1 MSEEREREVVVNVS
15 PEREMAPPYP
25 LGDLHLVNV
34 LIEML
39 TAFDELIFPHMI
51 LPFPSLSV
59 IFSAEREVILRIP
72 CDERE
77 ITDVDREIVDVVFGV
92 TLTDISVSDPVL
104 IV

>member
-1 MSEEREREVVVNVS
+1 MNVHS
-15 PEREMAPPYP
+15 S
-25 LGDLHLVNV
+25 
-34 LIEML
+34 IL
-39 TAFDELIFPHMI
+39 TTPDELIFPHMI